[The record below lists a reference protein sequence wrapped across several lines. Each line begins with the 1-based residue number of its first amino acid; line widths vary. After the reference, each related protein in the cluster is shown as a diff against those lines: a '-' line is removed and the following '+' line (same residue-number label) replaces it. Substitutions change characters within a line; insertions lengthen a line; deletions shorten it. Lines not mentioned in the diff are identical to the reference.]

1 MVHLLNRVLGPFK
14 MIIIG
19 TSLVAQSLRL
29 CSSNTEG
36 MGSIPGQRTRIPQAV
51 PHDGAKKKKMI
62 IIKVL

>member
-1 MVHLLNRVLGPFK
+1 

-29 CSSNTEG
+29 CTSNTG
-36 MGSIPGQRTRIPQAV
+36 GLGSIPGQRTRIPHAV